1 MNFNINRKGRKGL
14 TKLLDFASFAVKNK
28 TEVNMRE
35 YISLFIIWILFIVWF
50 SSCSSKEDTGKSET
64 KINVEVATV
73 VQKSLAIPIN
83 TSGKL
88 YTSTESKLSFKIPG
102 IIANIHA
109 EEGQMLKKGSLL
121 ASLDLVEMKAKVN
134 QAQSAQQKAQRDLER
149 AQRLYADSVVTLE
162 QLQNA
167 KTALEIASSDVKVAE
182 FNLRHST
189 IYAPESGKILKRFA
203 EEGELIGAG
212 NPVFLYGA
220 NKEGW
225 VLRAGVTDRQIVQ
238 LQVGDKAI
246 ITFDAYPD
254 RTFEAK
260 VSAIEAVANPYT
272 GTFEVEVQLEQN
284 NVHLFSGFVG
294 KITIIPGIAREYSV
308 IPIESLVEGDLNEG
322 YIYSADR
329 KSNIATKHKI
339 KIDKIIGNQMLIY
352 SGLEG
357 ITEVVTYGAPYLTA
371 EAMIEI
377 ME

>member
-1 MNFNINRKGRKGL
+1 
-14 TKLLDFASFAVKNK
+14 
-28 TEVNMRE
+28 MRR
-35 YISLFIIWILFIVWF
+35 YISPFIISIFFILWF
-50 SSCSSKEDTGKSET
+50 SSCSSGEETRQSET
-64 KINVEVATV
+64 KVNVKVAPV
-73 VQKSLAIPIN
+73 EQKSLAIPIH

-102 IIANIHA
+102 IIEQIYAD
-109 EEGQMLKKGSLL
+109 EGQMVKKGSLL

-134 QAQSAQQKAQRDLER
+134 QAQSGQKKAQRDLER

-167 KTALEIASSDVKVAE
+167 KTALEIASADAKVAE
-182 FNLRHST
+182 FNLRYST

-238 LQVGDKAI
+238 LQLENEAI
-246 ITFDAYPD
+246 ITFDAYPEKK
-254 RTFEAK
+254 FAAK
-260 VSAIEAVANPYT
+260 VSEIEAVANPYT
-272 GTFEVEVQLEQN
+272 GTFEVEVQLEQSN
-284 NVHLFSGFVG
+284 IHLFSGFVG

-322 YIYSADR
+322 YIFSADR

-339 KIDKIIGNQMLIY
+339 TIEKIIGNQMLVY
-352 SGLEG
+352 AGLDG

-377 ME
+377 VE

>member
-1 MNFNINRKGRKGL
+1 
-14 TKLLDFASFAVKNK
+14 
-28 TEVNMRE
+28 MRGC
-35 YISLFIIWILFIVWF
+35 ISQFIISIFFLIWF
-50 SSCSSKEDTGKSET
+50 FSCSSTEDTQQSDT
-64 KINVEVATV
+64 KINVELVPI
-73 VQKSLAIPIN
+73 VQKSLAIPIH

-102 IIANIHA
+102 IIARIYA
-109 EEGQMLKKGSLL
+109 DEGQMVKKGSLL
-121 ASLDLVEMKAKVN
+121 ASLDLVEMNAKVN
-134 QAQSAQQKAQRDLER
+134 QAQSGQQKAQRDLER

-167 KTALEIASSDVKVAE
+167 KTALEIASSDAKIAE

-225 VLRAGVTDRQIVQ
+225 VLRSGVTDRQIVQ
-238 LQVGDKAI
+238 LQVGDEAI

-254 RTFEAK
+254 KEFAAK
-260 VSAIEAVANPYT
+260 VSEIEAVANPYT
-272 GTFEVEVQLEQN
+272 GTFEVEVQLEQRN
-284 NVHLFSGFVG
+284 IQLFSGFVG

-322 YIYSADR
+322 YIFSADR
-329 KSNIATKHKI
+329 KNNIATKHKI
-339 KIDKIIGNQMLIY
+339 KIDKIIGNQMLVY

-371 EAMIEI
+371 NAKIEI
-377 ME
+377 VE

>member
-1 MNFNINRKGRKGL
+1 MSCKIKRYALGSLPYAFYI
-14 TKLLDFASFAVKNK
+14 SFIKNVL
-28 TEVNMRE
+28 EVNMRG
-35 YISLFIIWILFIVWF
+35 YISLFIISIFFIIWF
-50 SSCSSKEDTGKSET
+50 YSCSSGEEPRQSKT
-64 KINVEVATV
+64 KVNVKVAPV
-73 VQKSLAIPIN
+73 EKKSLAVPIH

-102 IIANIHA
+102 IIAQIHA
-109 EEGQMLKKGSLL
+109 DEGQQVKKGSLL

-162 QLQNA
+162 QLQNT

-189 IYAPESGKILKRFA
+189 IYAPEKGKILKRFA

-220 NKEGW
+220 NEEGW

-254 RTFEAK
+254 RKFEAK
-260 VSAIEAVANPYT
+260 VSEIEAIANPYT
-272 GTFEVEVQLEQN
+272 GTYEVEVQLEQSD
-284 NVHLFSGFVG
+284 VHLFSGFVG
-294 KITIIPGIAREYSV
+294 KITIIPGIAREYSI
-308 IPIESLVEGDLNEG
+308 IPIESLIEGDLNEG
-322 YIYSADR
+322 YIFSTDR
-329 KSNIATKHKI
+329 QKDIATKHKI
-339 KIDKIIGNQMLIY
+339 KIDKIIGNQMLVY

-357 ITEVVTYGAPYLTA
+357 ITEVVTYGAPYLT
-371 EAMIEI
+371 ENTLIEI
-377 ME
+377 VE